1 MYSSQ
6 MKVSHKK
13 KILIVDDAKE
23 SLNLLTILLQANNYS
38 VESTTNGKE
47 ALMML
52 NKSEYLPDLIILD
65 TQMPVMDG
73 FEFRLLQSQS
83 PRISKIPVLV
93 TTGDTDSSISK
104 RMMYPMKIEHKPL
117 QITPLL
123 ESITQCLSGEQPSS
137 IQL

>member
-1 MYSSQ
+1 M
-6 MKVSHKK
+6 HKL
-13 KILIVDDAKE
+13 LIIDDDLALT
-23 SLNLLTILLQANNYS
+23 SLLTDYFSAQQFDVEVANSPDQGLIKLKDRDYDLL
-38 VESTTNGKE
+38 
-47 ALMML
+47 L
-52 NKSEYLPDLIILD
+52 LD
-65 TQMPVMDG
+65 VMMPVMDG